1 MRSIVVAP
9 HPDDEVLGTGG
20 TVLRRKAEG
29 GKVAWLI
36 VSAIT
41 VESGW
46 SERKVSERA
55 GEIKRVAE
63 LFRFDEV
70 FMLELPATRLDQ
82 IPMSDIVAKVSDV
95 FKAFEPDEVFVP
107 HRSDVHTDHRIVFDA
122 AAACVKCF
130 RHPSVRRV
138 LAYETISETDFNLLP
153 DHAFQPNYFVDI
165 AAYIERKLDIMS
177 IYQSELGQFPFP
189 RSLEAI
195 RALALLRGASSGF
208 IAAEAFQLLRERQ

>member
-1 MRSIVVAP
+1 MKSIVVAP

-20 TVLRRKAEG
+20 TLLRRKVEG

-46 SERKVSERA
+46 SARKVSERA
-55 GEIKRVAE
+55 GEIKRVADH
-63 LFRFDEV
+63 FRFDEV
-70 FMLELPATRLDQ
+70 FMLELPATQLDR

-95 FKAFEPDEVFVP
+95 FRAFEPEEVFVP

-122 AAACVKCF
+122 TAACVKCF

-153 DHAFQPNYFVDI
+153 DQAFQPNYFVDI
-165 AAYIERKLDIMS
+165 GAYIERKLGIMS
-177 IYQSELGQFPFP
+177 IYQSEMEQFPFP

-195 RALALLRGASSGF
+195 RALALLRGAASGF
-208 IAAEAFQLLRERQ
+208 LAAEAFQLLRERQ